1 MKTNQSTSFELVDGP
16 PMVIWV
22 MGGPGSSKTEKM
34 EDIAAQH
41 PEWRL
46 IDASK
51 LVWNFLSQG
60 PDSIAKKLA

>member
-1 MKTNQSTSFELVDGP
+1 
-16 PMVIWV
+16 MVIWV

-46 IDASK
+46 IDVSK

-60 PDSIAKKLA
+60 GNSIRSKTAKILGQKVVYINCFKI

>member
-1 MKTNQSTSFELVDGP
+1 
-16 PMVIWV
+16 MVIWV

-46 IDASK
+46 IDVSK

-60 PDSIAKKLA
+60 PDSMEIILD

>member
-1 MKTNQSTSFELVDGP
+1 
-16 PMVIWV
+16 MVIWV

-46 IDASK
+46 IDASR

-60 PDSIAKKLA
+60 PDSIAKFFAWDSA

>member
-1 MKTNQSTSFELVDGP
+1 
-16 PMVIWV
+16 MVIWV
-22 MGGPGSSKTEKM
+22 MGGPGSAKTEKM

-46 IDASK
+46 IDVSK

-60 PDSIAKKLA
+60 GDSTVQSISVQQYTRDRLYGNRI